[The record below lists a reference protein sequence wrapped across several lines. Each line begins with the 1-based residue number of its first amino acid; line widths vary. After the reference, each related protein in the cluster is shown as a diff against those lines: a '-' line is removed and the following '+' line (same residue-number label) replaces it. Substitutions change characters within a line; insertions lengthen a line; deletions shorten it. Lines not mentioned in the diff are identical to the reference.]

1 MMPLS
6 AQDGGGAGLGC
17 ARAVTT
23 YTNQS
28 FVQPSQVQLTPNAMY
43 ASADQPAVVPL
54 TANVMYAS
62 ADVDETSRV
71 DGNGGMCDSMH
82 GNGSAS
88 NADVGGNIIYAI
100 PLNDEDV
107 AAAGG
112 GGGCVVGEG
121 SASRNNVYDAGV
133 PQCGAK
139 AASNNIY
146 DAGTPRRRSNNNAN
160 TSSA

>member
-71 DGNGGMCDSMH
+71 DGNGGML
-82 GNGSAS
+82 GNASAS

-146 DAGTPRRRSNNNAN
+146 DAGTPRRRSINNAN